1 MAAGGGTERG
11 ATDHGR
17 YALTEVSEEARHS
30 TMFGRLVN
38 KMGVEPYTYPK
49 FATRVIRLL
58 GLVPL
63 GPSGLG
69 ACCWS
74 RRCSTA
80 HNARP

>member
-1 MAAGGGTERG
+1 
-11 ATDHGR
+11 
-17 YALTEVSEEARHS
+17 
-30 TMFGRLVN
+30 MFGRLVN